1 MDKCTACGDCTQVC
15 PVSLESLYDECLID
29 RKAVYKPYAQAV
41 PGAYTI
47 DKRDQSPCTNACPN
61 AVNAHGYVAMIAQG
75 KYQEALEVITRTLPL
90 PGVLGRICPHPCET
104 ACRRDEVDE
113 PISICALKRFVA
125 DQVDIDDLP
134 IVDITTRNER
144 IAVIGAG
151 PAGLTAA
158 YFLAKDGFKVTIFEA
173 LPVAGGMLRVGIP
186 DYRLPPDV
194 LEKEIKWI
202 TRFGVEIKYNTVLG
216 RDITVDG
223 LMDDGYK
230 AVYLAIGCHANMKLN
245 IPNEDTDGVI
255 PGVKFL
261 RDVSLG
267 DLKILKGN
275 VVIVGGGDVAIDAAR
290 SALRLGADKVS
301 ILYRRTHAEMPA
313 REEEIEDALE
323 EGVDIQF
330 LMAPVEV
337 VERGGKVVGLKCIK
351 MKLGEPDKSG
361 RRRPVPVEGSE
372 FVVDTDVII
381 PAIGQKTDTAFL
393 KDTTDIELDRW
404 NNIKVDPIS
413 FETTKKGVFAG
424 GDAQTGAWI
433 AIGAVAAG
441 REAAV
446 SISRYLNGEDLTKG
460 REPIETP
467 QKNFYPIKKDI
478 QKVKRAKMSRIS
490 MEDRK
495 TDFTEVEQGLS
506 EAAAVAE
513 AQKCLN
519 CMVCCECLE
528 CVKVCKAEA
537 VTIETHSQKNKTV
550 GIDVGS
556 IILAP
561 GADVYDPGLH
571 DTYNYTK
578 HPNVVT
584 SMEFERILS
593 ASGPYGGHLI
603 RPSDHV
609 EPKKI
614 AWLQCVGSRDV
625 HLGAHGFCSGVCCT
639 YAIKEAMLAKEHS
652 SNGLDAAVFYIDMRT
667 FGKDFEQYYN
677 RAREE
682 SGVRFVK
689 SKITNVESNDETGM
703 QVIRYVDEAG
713 RRLEEE
719 FDMVVLSVG
728 LSASLK
734 TAEQAKKWGID
745 LDHYNFA
752 STNSFDPVKTSR
764 PGIYVCGI
772 FQGPKDIPS
781 SVIDSSAA
789 AGVAGSSLADVRWT
803 LTKTREIPEE
813 KDVRGEPPRIGVFV
827 CRCGT
832 NIAGTVD
839 VPEVTE
845 FAKGLP
851 GVVYAEEN
859 MFSCSQDTQDKMTE
873 IIKEHGLNRVVVAAC
888 TPKTH
893 EPLFQE
899 TLINAGINKYLFEMG
914 NIRNQCSWVHKD
926 DPERATKK
934 SKDIVRMAVAK
945 AGLLEPLMES
955 TMGITQSVLVIGGG
969 VAGMAAARNMSEQ
982 GYHTYLIEKAD
993 ALGGQAR
1000 HLHET
1005 WRGEDI
1011 QGYLTQLTDAVQS
1024 DDNIE
1029 VFVNARISHVDGFV
1043 GNFKTTI
1050 HQNGD
1055 TRVLEHGVTIIASG
1069 ASELKPAGYLY
1080 GQDSRVVT
1088 GLELQQR
1095 FIDKDPLLD
1104 QADTAVFIQCV
1115 GSRIPERP
1123 YCSKVCC
1130 TQSIKSAMTLKEINP
1145 QMNVFILYRDM
1156 RPYGLREDLYRE
1168 ARSAGIRFI
1177 RYNSD
1182 KEVDVTNGAEGLKVS
1197 FSDRV
1202 LQRVMDIRPDLLVLA
1217 SAVVPPA
1224 ENPLAQLYKVPVNAD
1239 GFFAEAHV
1247 KLRPVDFAT
1256 DGVFVCGLAHAPKPI
1271 DESITQAQAAVSRA
1285 VTLLSKKAFLTSGI
1299 VAETN
1304 PLNCSSC
1311 GVCVS
1316 VCPYSAPGFIE
1327 KGPFTGKAQ
1336 INPVLCKGCGLCVA
1350 SCRSGAIRLKG
1361 FDNNQIFAQIFAL
1374 DKVG

>member
-1 MDKCTACGDCTQVC
+1 VC
-15 PVSLESLYDECLID
+15 PVSLEDLYEEGLID
-29 RKAVYKPYAQAV
+29 KKATYKPYAQAV
-41 PGAYTI
+41 PGAYSI

-61 AVNAHGYVAMIAQG
+61 AVNAHGYVSMIAQG
-75 KYQEALEVITRTLPL
+75 KYHEALEVITRTLPL
-90 PGVLGRICPHPCET
+90 PGVLGRICPHPCEDV
-104 ACRRDEVDE
+104 CRRDEVDE
-113 PISICALKRFVA
+113 PISICTLKRFVA

-134 IVDITTRNER
+134 LVDITPREEKV
-144 IAVIGAG
+144 AVIGAG

-202 TRFGVEIKYNTVLG
+202 TRHGVEIKYNTALG

-223 LMDDGYK
+223 LLDDGYS
-230 AVYLAIGCHANMKLN
+230 AVYLAVGCHANMQLN
-245 IPNEDTDGVI
+245 IPKEDTDGVI

-261 RDVSLG
+261 RDVCLG
-267 DLKILKGN
+267 DLTALTGN
-275 VVIVGGGDVAIDAAR
+275 VAIVGGGDVAIDAAR
-290 SALRLGADKVS
+290 SALRIGADNVS

-323 EGVDIQF
+323 EGIDIQF

-337 VERGGKVVGLKCIK
+337 VESDGKVVGLKCIE
-351 MKLGEPDKSG
+351 MKLGEPDDSG
-361 RRRPVPVEGSE
+361 RRRPVPVKGSE

-381 PAIGQKTDTAFL
+381 PAIGQKTDTTFL
-393 KDTTDIELDRW
+393 KDTKDIELDRW
-404 NNIKVDPIS
+404 NNFKVDPIS
-413 FETTKKGVFAG
+413 FQTTKKGVFAG
-424 GDAQTGAWI
+424 GDAQTGASI
-433 AIGAVAAG
+433 AIDAVAAG
-441 REAAV
+441 REAAI
-446 SISRYLNGEDLTKG
+446 SIHRYLDGEDLKTG
-460 REPIETP
+460 REPFETP
-467 QKNFYPIKKDI
+467 QKDFYPIKEDI

-490 MEDRK
+490 MEERK
-495 TDFTEVEQGLS
+495 AGFTEVELGLS
-506 EAAAVAE
+506 EDAAVAD
-513 AQKCLN
+513 AKKCLN

-528 CVKVCKAEA
+528 CVKACKAEA
-537 VTIETHSQKNKTV
+537 VTLETHTEKDKTV
-550 GIDVGS
+550 EIDVGS
-556 IILAP
+556 IILAL

-625 HLGAHGFCSGVCCT
+625 HLGAHGYCSGVCCT
-639 YAIKEAMLAKEHS
+639 YAVKEAMLAKEHS

-677 RAREE
+677 RAKEE

-689 SKITNVESNDETGM
+689 SKITNIESNQETGM

-713 RRLEEE
+713 RRLEED

-728 LSASLK
+728 LSASMK

-745 LDHYNFA
+745 LDHYNYA
-752 STNSFDPVKTSR
+752 KTNSFDPVQTSR

-813 KDVRGEPPRIGVFV
+813 VDVRGEPPRIGVFV

-832 NIAGTVD
+832 NIAGVVD
-839 VPEVTE
+839 VPEVAE
-845 FAKGLP
+845 FSKKLP
-851 GVVYAEEN
+851 GVVYVEEN

-926 DPERATKK
+926 DPDRATEK
-934 SKDIVRMAVAK
+934 SKDIVRMAVGK
-945 AGLLEPLMES
+945 ARLLEPLTES
-955 TMGITQSVLVIGGG
+955 TMGVTQSALVIGGG
-969 VAGMAAARNMSEQ
+969 VAGMATARNMSQQ
-982 GYHTYLIEKAD
+982 GYPTYLIEKAD

-1011 QGYLTQLTDAVQS
+1011 QRYLTQLTDAVQS

-1029 VFVNARISHVDGFV
+1029 VFVNARISQVEGFV
-1043 GNFKTTI
+1043 GNFKTTVTT
-1050 HQNGD
+1050 NGEN
-1055 TRVLEHGVTIIASG
+1055 RILEHGVTIIASG
-1069 ASELKPAGYLY
+1069 ASEFKPDGYLY
-1080 GQDSRVVT
+1080 GKDSRVVT

-1095 FIDKDPLLD
+1095 FISKDPSLG

-1115 GSRIPERP
+1115 GSRIPDRP

-1130 TQSIKSAMTLKEINP
+1130 TQSIKSALNLKDINP
-1145 QMNVFILYRDM
+1145 QMDVFVLYRDM
-1156 RPYGLREDLYRE
+1156 RPYGLREDLYRD
-1168 ARSAGIRFI
+1168 ARSAGISFI
-1177 RYNSD
+1177 RYDADND
-1182 KEVDVTNGAEGLKVS
+1182 VNVTNGDEGLKVS
-1197 FSDRV
+1197 FADRV
-1202 LQRVMDIRPDLLVLA
+1202 LGRMMDIRPDLLVLA

-1224 ENPLAQLYKVPVNAD
+1224 ENPLAQLYKVPVNSD

-1271 DESITQAQAAVSRA
+1271 DESITQAQAASARA
-1285 VTLLSKKAFLTSGI
+1285 VTVLALKNIKLGGIISEIRPELCSGCLGCI
-1299 VAETN
+1299 NVCPFGAITFESQKFVAEVN
-1304 PLNCSSC
+1304 P
-1311 GVCVS
+1311 
-1316 VCPYSAPGFIE
+1316 A
-1327 KGPFTGKAQ
+1327 
-1336 INPVLCKGCGLCVA
+1336 LCKGCGACAAVCPSEAPALM
-1350 SCRSGAIRLKG
+1350 G
-1361 FDNNQIFAQIFAL
+1361 FDNNQIYAQIKGAL
-1374 DKVG
+1374 NF

>member
-1 MDKCTACGDCTQVC
+1 
-15 PVSLESLYDECLID
+15 VSLESLYDEGLID
-29 RKAVYKPYAQAV
+29 KKATYKPYAQAV
-41 PGAYTI
+41 PGAYAI

-61 AVNAHGYVAMIAQG
+61 AVNAHGYVSMIAQG
-75 KYQEALEVITRTLPL
+75 KYEEALEVITRTLPL
-90 PGVLGRICPHPCET
+90 PGVLGRICPHPCEDV
-104 ACRRDEVDE
+104 CRRDEVDE
-113 PISICALKRFVA
+113 PISICTLKRFVA
-125 DQVDIDDLP
+125 DQVDIDNLP
-134 IVDITTRNER
+134 LVDITAREEKV
-144 IAVIGAG
+144 AVIGAG

-173 LPVAGGMLRVGIP
+173 LPVGGGMLRVGIP

-202 TRFGVEIKYNTVLG
+202 TRHGVEIKYNTALG
-216 RDITVDG
+216 RDMTVDG
-223 LMDDGYK
+223 LLDDGYS
-230 AVYLAIGCHANMKLN
+230 AVYLAVGCHANMQLN
-245 IPNEDTDGVI
+245 IPKEDTDGVI
-255 PGVKFL
+255 SGVEFL
-261 RDVSLG
+261 RDVCLG
-267 DLKILKGN
+267 DLTALTGN

-290 SALRLGADKVS
+290 SALRIGADNVS

-323 EGVDIQF
+323 EGIDIQF

-337 VERGGKVVGLKCIK
+337 VESDGKVVGLKCIE
-351 MKLGEPDKSG
+351 MKLGEPDDSG
-361 RRRPVPVEGSE
+361 RRRPVPVKGSE
-372 FVVDTDVII
+372 FIVDTDVII
-381 PAIGQKTDTAFL
+381 PAIGQKTDTTFL
-393 KDTTDIELDRW
+393 KDTKDIELDRW

-413 FETTKKGVFAG
+413 FQTTKKGVFAG
-424 GDAQTGAWI
+424 GDAQTGASI
-433 AIGAVAAG
+433 AIAAVAAG
-441 REAAV
+441 KEAAV
-446 SISRYLNGEDLTKG
+446 SIKRYLDGKDLTKG
-460 REPIETP
+460 REPIELP
-467 QKNFYPIKKDI
+467 QKDFYPIKEDI
-478 QKVKRAKMSRIS
+478 QKVKRAKMSRIL
-490 MEDRK
+490 MEERK
-495 TDFTEVEQGLS
+495 AGFTEVELGLS
-506 EAAAVAE
+506 EEAAVAD
-513 AQKCLN
+513 AKKCLN

-528 CVKVCKAEA
+528 CVKACKAEA
-537 VTIETHSQKNKTV
+537 VTLETHGEKDETV
-550 GIDVGS
+550 EIDVGS

-561 GADVYDPGLH
+561 GADMYDPGLH

-584 SMEFERILS
+584 AMEFERILS

-603 RPSDHV
+603 RPSDHK
-609 EPKKI
+609 EPQKI

-625 HLGAHGFCSGVCCT
+625 HLGAHGYCSGVCCT

-677 RAREE
+677 RAKEE

-689 SKITNVESNDETGM
+689 SKITNIDSNQDTGM

-728 LSASLK
+728 LSASIK

-745 LDHYNFA
+745 LDHYNYA
-752 STNSFDPVKTSR
+752 KTNSFDPVQTSR

-832 NIAGTVD
+832 NIAGVVD
-839 VPEVTE
+839 VPEVVD
-845 FAKGLP
+845 FSKNLP
-851 GVVYAEEN
+851 GVVYVEEN
-859 MFSCSQDTQDKMTE
+859 MFSCSQDTQDNMTE

-926 DPERATKK
+926 DPARATEK
-934 SKDIVRMAVAK
+934 SKDMVKMAVAK
-945 AGLLEPLMES
+945 ANLLEPLTES
-955 TMGITQSVLVIGGG
+955 TMPITQSALVIGGG
-969 VAGMAAARNMSEQ
+969 VAGMAAAQNMSQQ

-993 ALGGQAR
+993 VLGGQAR

-1011 QGYLTQLTDAVQS
+1011 QGYLTQLTDVVQS

-1029 VFVNARISHVDGFV
+1029 VFLNARISQVEGFV

-1050 HQNGD
+1050 HQNGEN
-1055 TRVLEHGVTIIASG
+1055 RVLEHGVTLIASG
-1069 ASELKPAGYLY
+1069 ASELKPEEGYLY
-1080 GQDSRVVT
+1080 GKDSRVVT

-1095 FIDKDPLLD
+1095 FIGKDPSLED
-1104 QADTAVFIQCV
+1104 VGTAVFIQCV

-1130 TQSIKSAMTLKEINP
+1130 TQSIKSALKLKDINP
-1145 QMNVFILYRDM
+1145 KKDVFILYRDM
-1156 RPYGLREDLYRE
+1156 RPYGLREDLYRD
-1168 ARSAGIRFI
+1168 ARSAGIGFI
-1177 RYNSD
+1177 RYDAD
-1182 KEVDVTNGAEGLKVS
+1182 KDLNVTNGDDGLKVS

-1202 LQRVMDIRPDLLVLA
+1202 LKRMMDIRPDLLVLA
-1217 SAVVPPA
+1217 SAVVPKS
-1224 ENPLAQLYKVPVNAD
+1224 ENPLAQLYKVPLNAD

-1271 DESITQAQAAVSRA
+1271 DESITQAQAAAARA
-1285 VTLLSKKAFLTSGI
+1285 VTVLAMENIKLGGIISQIQPELCSGCLGCI
-1299 VAETN
+1299 NVCPFGAIDFDARKFVAEVN
-1304 PLNCSSC
+1304 P
-1311 GVCVS
+1311 
-1316 VCPYSAPGFIE
+1316 A
-1327 KGPFTGKAQ
+1327 
-1336 INPVLCKGCGLCVA
+1336 LCKGCGACSAVCPSEAPELM
-1350 SCRSGAIRLKG
+1350 G
-1361 FDNNQIFAQIFAL
+1361 FDNNQLYAQIKSAL
-1374 DKVG
+1374 SF

>member
-1 MDKCTACGDCTQVC
+1 
-15 PVSLESLYDECLID
+15 
-29 RKAVYKPYAQAV
+29 
-41 PGAYTI
+41 
-47 DKRDQSPCTNACPN
+47 
-61 AVNAHGYVAMIAQG
+61 
-75 KYQEALEVITRTLPL
+75 
-90 PGVLGRICPHPCET
+90 
-104 ACRRDEVDE
+104 
-113 PISICALKRFVA
+113 
-125 DQVDIDDLP
+125 
-134 IVDITTRNER
+134 
-144 IAVIGAG
+144 
-151 PAGLTAA
+151 
-158 YFLAKDGFKVTIFEA
+158 
-173 LPVAGGMLRVGIP
+173 
-186 DYRLPPDV
+186 
-194 LEKEIKWI
+194 
-202 TRFGVEIKYNTVLG
+202 
-216 RDITVDG
+216 
-223 LMDDGYK
+223 
-230 AVYLAIGCHANMKLN
+230 
-245 IPNEDTDGVI
+245 
-255 PGVKFL
+255 
-261 RDVSLG
+261 
-267 DLKILKGN
+267 
-275 VVIVGGGDVAIDAAR
+275 
-290 SALRLGADKVS
+290 
-301 ILYRRTHAEMPA
+301 
-313 REEEIEDALE
+313 
-323 EGVDIQF
+323 
-330 LMAPVEV
+330 
-337 VERGGKVVGLKCIK
+337 
-351 MKLGEPDKSG
+351 
-361 RRRPVPVEGSE
+361 
-372 FVVDTDVII
+372 
-381 PAIGQKTDTAFL
+381 
-393 KDTTDIELDRW
+393 
-404 NNIKVDPIS
+404 
-413 FETTKKGVFAG
+413 
-424 GDAQTGAWI
+424 
-433 AIGAVAAG
+433 
-441 REAAV
+441 
-446 SISRYLNGEDLTKG
+446 
-460 REPIETP
+460 
-467 QKNFYPIKKDI
+467 
-478 QKVKRAKMSRIS
+478 
-490 MEDRK
+490 
-495 TDFTEVEQGLS
+495 
-506 EAAAVAE
+506 
-513 AQKCLN
+513 
-519 CMVCCECLE
+519 
-528 CVKVCKAEA
+528 
-537 VTIETHSQKNKTV
+537 
-550 GIDVGS
+550 
-556 IILAP
+556 
-561 GADVYDPGLH
+561 VYDPGLH
-571 DTYNYTK
+571 DTFNYTG

-625 HLGAHGFCSGVCCT
+625 HLGAHGYCSGVCCT
-639 YAIKEAMLAKEHS
+639 YAIKEAMLAKDHS

-682 SGVRFVK
+682 SGVRFIK
-689 SKITNVESNDETGM
+689 SKITKVETNQETDM

-728 LSASLK
+728 LSASLQ

-752 STNSFDPVKTSR
+752 STTSFDPVKTSR

-789 AGVAGSSLADVRWT
+789 AGVAGSRLSDVRWT
-803 LTKTREIPEE
+803 LTKTREIPDEI
-813 KDVRGEPPRIGVFV
+813 DVRGEPPRIGVFV

-839 VPEVTE
+839 VPEVVE
-845 FAKGLP
+845 FSKKLP

-873 IIKEHGLNRVVVAAC
+873 VIKEQRLNRVVVAAC

-926 DPERATKK
+926 DPDRATKK

-945 AGLLEPLMES
+945 AGLLEPLTES

-982 GYHTYLIEKAD
+982 GYHTYVIEKAD

-1005 WRGEDI
+1005 WRGEDV
-1011 QGYLTQLTDAVQS
+1011 QGYLSQLTEAVAS

-1029 VFVNARISHVDGFV
+1029 VYLNAKIAQVDGFV

-1050 HQNGD
+1050 NQNGD
-1055 TRVLEHGVTIIASG
+1055 HRVLEHGVTIIACG
-1069 ASELKPAGYLY
+1069 ASELKPDGYLY
-1080 GQDSRVVT
+1080 GEDSRVMT

-1095 FIDKDPLLD
+1095 FVDKDPSLG
-1104 QADTAVFIQCV
+1104 QAGTAVFIQCV

-1130 TQSIKSAMTLKEINP
+1130 TQSIKSALKLKEINP
-1145 QMNVFILYRDM
+1145 GMKVFVLYRDM
-1156 RPYGLREDLYRE
+1156 RPYGLREDLFRE
-1168 ARSAGIRFI
+1168 ARTAGVSFI
-1177 RYNSD
+1177 RYDSD
-1182 KEVDVTNGAEGLKVS
+1182 KDLNVVNEDQDLKVS

-1202 LQRVMDIRPDLLVLA
+1202 LGRMMEIRPDLLVLA
-1217 SAVVPPA
+1217 SAVVPES

-1299 VAETN
+1299 VAETS

-1316 VCPYSAPGFIE
+1316 ICPYSAPGFIE
-1327 KGPFTGKAQ
+1327 QGPFTGKAE
-1336 INPVLCKGCGLCVA
+1336 INPALCKGCGLCVA
-1350 SCRSGAIRLKG
+1350 SCRSGAIHLKG
-1361 FDNNQIFAQIFAL
+1361 FDNDQIFAQIFAM
-1374 DKVG
+1374 DKVV

>member
-1 MDKCTACGDCTQVC
+1 MC
-15 PVSLESLYDECLID
+15 PVSLESLYDERLKD

-41 PGAYTI
+41 PGAYSI
-47 DKRDQSPCTNACPN
+47 DKRDQSPCTHACPN
-61 AVNAHGYVAMIAQG
+61 SVNAHGYVAMIAQG

-104 ACRRDEVDE
+104 DCRRNEVDE
-113 PISICALKRFVA
+113 PISICSLKRFAA
-125 DQVDIDDLP
+125 DQADIDDLP
-134 IVDITTRNER
+134 LVDIER
-144 IAVIGAG
+144 RDENIAVIGAG

-202 TRFGVEIKYNTVLG
+202 TRFGVEIKFNTALG

-223 LMDDGYK
+223 LLNDGYK

-245 IPNEDTDGVI
+245 IPNEDVDGVI

-267 DLKILKGN
+267 DTTALKGN
-275 VVIVGGGDVAIDAAR
+275 VIIVGGGDVAIDAAR
-290 SALRLGADKVS
+290 SALRLGADTVS
-301 ILYRRTHAEMPA
+301 ILYRRTRAEMPA

-323 EGVDIQF
+323 EGVEIQF
-330 LMAPVEV
+330 LMAPMAV
-337 VERGGKVVGLKCIK
+337 VERDGKAVGLKCIK

-361 RRRPVPVEGSE
+361 RRRPVPIEGSE

-393 KDTTDIELDRW
+393 KDTTDIEFDRW

-413 FETTKKGVFAG
+413 FQTTKEGVFAG

-441 REAAV
+441 KEAAI
-446 SISRYLNGEDLTKG
+446 SIKRYLDGEDLKIG
-460 REPIETP
+460 RAPIEVP
-467 QKNFYPIKKDI
+467 QKNFFPIKKDI
-478 QKVKRAKMSRIS
+478 QKVERAKMGRIS
-490 MEDRK
+490 LKERQ
-495 TDFTEVEQGLS
+495 TGFTEVELGLS
-506 EAAAVAE
+506 EAAAKTE

-528 CVKVCKAEA
+528 CVKACKAEA
-537 VTIETHSQKNKTV
+537 VTLKTHAEKNDTV
-550 GIDVGS
+550 EIDVGS
-556 IILAP
+556 IILSP

-571 DTYNYTK
+571 DTYNYTR

-593 ASGPYGGHLI
+593 ASGPYGGHMV
-603 RPSDHV
+603 RPSDHK
-609 EPKKI
+609 EPGKI
-614 AWLQCVGSRDV
+614 AWLQCIGSRDV
-625 HLGAHGFCSGVCCT
+625 HLGAKGYCSGVCCT
-639 YAIKEAMLAKEHS
+639 YAVKEAMLAKEHS

-667 FGKDFEQYYN
+667 FGKDFERYYN
-677 RAREE
+677 RAKEE

-689 SKITNVESNDETGM
+689 SRVTHVEANADTGM
-703 QVIRYVDEAG
+703 QVIRYVDESG
-713 RRLEEE
+713 RRVEEE

-728 LSASLK
+728 LSASAE
-734 TAEQAKKWGID
+734 TARQAEKWGIE
-745 LDHYNFA
+745 LNQYNFA
-752 STNSFDPVKTSR
+752 KTGSFSPVETSR

-772 FQGPKDIPS
+772 FQGPKDIPT

-789 AGVAGSSLADVRWT
+789 AGVAGSRLSDVRWT
-803 LTKTREIPEE
+803 LTKTREIPKEV
-813 KDVRGEPPRIGVFV
+813 DVRGEAPRIGVFV

-839 VPEVTE
+839 VPEVVE

-851 GVVYAEEN
+851 GVVHVEEN

-873 IIKEHGLNRVVVAAC
+873 VIKEHRLNRVVVAAC

-899 TLINAGINKYLFEMG
+899 TLINAGVNKYLFEMG
-914 NIRNQCSWVHKD
+914 NIRNQCSWVHRSE
-926 DPERATKK
+926 PEKATEK
-934 SKDIVRMAVAK
+934 SKDIVRMAVGK
-945 AGLLEPLMES
+945 ARLLEPLTES
-955 TMGITQSVLVIGGG
+955 TMGVTQSALVIGGG
-969 VAGMAAARNMSEQ
+969 VAGMAAARNMSAQ
-982 GYHTYLIEKAD
+982 GYRTTLVEKTD
-993 ALGGQAR
+993 VLGGRAR
-1000 HLHET
+1000 QLHET

-1011 QGYLTQLTDAVQS
+1011 QRYLTELTDAVQS

-1029 VFVNARISHVDGFV
+1029 VFLKAKITQVDGFV
-1043 GNFKTTI
+1043 GNFKTTV
-1050 HQNGD
+1050 HQEGEN
-1055 TRVLEHGVTIIASG
+1055 TVIEHGVTIIASG
-1069 ASELKPAGYLY
+1069 ASEYRPDGYLY
-1080 GQDSRVVT
+1080 GKDSRVVT

-1095 FIDKDPLLD
+1095 FIEKDPSLK
-1104 QADTAVFIQCV
+1104 QVNTAVFIQCV

-1130 TQSIKSAMTLKEINP
+1130 TQSLKSAMTLKEINP
-1145 QMNVFILYRDM
+1145 EMDVFILYRDM
-1156 RPYGLREDLYRE
+1156 RPYGLREDLYRD
-1168 ARSAGIRFI
+1168 ARSKGIGFI
-1177 RYNSD
+1177 RYDSGKD
-1182 KEVDVTNGAEGLKVS
+1182 LEVTNEGAGLRVS

-1202 LQRVMDIRPDLLVLA
+1202 LGRMMDIRPDLLVLA
-1217 SAVVPPA
+1217 SAVLAEA

-1256 DGVFVCGLAHAPKPI
+1256 DGIFVCGLAHAPKPI
-1271 DESITQAQAAVSRA
+1271 DESITQAQAASSRA
-1285 VTLLSKKAFLTSGI
+1285 VTLLSKKTFLSSGI

-1304 PLNCSSC
+1304 PFHCSSC

-1327 KGPFTGKAQ
+1327 KGPFTGKAE

-1350 SCRSGAIRLKG
+1350 SCRSGAIHLKG
-1361 FDNNQIFAQIFAL
+1361 FDNNQIFEQIFML
-1374 DKVG
+1374 DKTG

>member
-1 MDKCTACGDCTQVC
+1 
-15 PVSLESLYDECLID
+15 
-29 RKAVYKPYAQAV
+29 
-41 PGAYTI
+41 
-47 DKRDQSPCTNACPN
+47 
-61 AVNAHGYVAMIAQG
+61 
-75 KYQEALEVITRTLPL
+75 
-90 PGVLGRICPHPCET
+90 
-104 ACRRDEVDE
+104 
-113 PISICALKRFVA
+113 
-125 DQVDIDDLP
+125 
-134 IVDITTRNER
+134 
-144 IAVIGAG
+144 
-151 PAGLTAA
+151 
-158 YFLAKDGFKVTIFEA
+158 
-173 LPVAGGMLRVGIP
+173 
-186 DYRLPPDV
+186 
-194 LEKEIKWI
+194 
-202 TRFGVEIKYNTVLG
+202 
-216 RDITVDG
+216 
-223 LMDDGYK
+223 
-230 AVYLAIGCHANMKLN
+230 
-245 IPNEDTDGVI
+245 
-255 PGVKFL
+255 
-261 RDVSLG
+261 
-267 DLKILKGN
+267 
-275 VVIVGGGDVAIDAAR
+275 
-290 SALRLGADKVS
+290 
-301 ILYRRTHAEMPA
+301 
-313 REEEIEDALE
+313 
-323 EGVDIQF
+323 
-330 LMAPVEV
+330 
-337 VERGGKVVGLKCIK
+337 
-351 MKLGEPDKSG
+351 
-361 RRRPVPVEGSE
+361 
-372 FVVDTDVII
+372 
-381 PAIGQKTDTAFL
+381 
-393 KDTTDIELDRW
+393 
-404 NNIKVDPIS
+404 
-413 FETTKKGVFAG
+413 
-424 GDAQTGAWI
+424 
-433 AIGAVAAG
+433 
-441 REAAV
+441 
-446 SISRYLNGEDLTKG
+446 
-460 REPIETP
+460 
-467 QKNFYPIKKDI
+467 
-478 QKVKRAKMSRIS
+478 
-490 MEDRK
+490 
-495 TDFTEVEQGLS
+495 
-506 EAAAVAE
+506 
-513 AQKCLN
+513 
-519 CMVCCECLE
+519 
-528 CVKVCKAEA
+528 
-537 VTIETHSQKNKTV
+537 
-550 GIDVGS
+550 
-556 IILAP
+556 
-561 GADVYDPGLH
+561 
-571 DTYNYTK
+571 
-578 HPNVVT
+578 
-584 SMEFERILS
+584 MEFERILS
-593 ASGPYGGHLI
+593 ASGPYGGHMV
-603 RPSDHV
+603 RPSDHK
-609 EPKKI
+609 EPQKI

-625 HLGAHGFCSGVCCT
+625 HLGAHGYCSGVCCT

-689 SKITNVESNDETGM
+689 SKITHVESNEETGM

-734 TAEQAKKWGID
+734 TAEQAKKWGIE

-764 PGIYVCGI
+764 PGIYVCGT

-839 VPEVTE
+839 VPDVTE

-873 IIKEHGLNRVVVAAC
+873 IIKEHRLNRVVVAAC

-926 DPERATKK
+926 DPDRATKK

-945 AGLLEPLMES
+945 AGLLEPLAES

-982 GYHTYLIEKAD
+982 GYPTYLIEKTD

-1000 HLHET
+1000 YLHET

-1011 QGYLTQLTDAVQS
+1011 QGYLAQLTDAVQS

-1050 HQNGD
+1050 SQNGD
-1055 TRVLEHGVTIIASG
+1055 NRVLEHGVTIIASG
-1069 ASELKPAGYLY
+1069 ASEFKPAGYLY
-1080 GQDSRVVT
+1080 GQDLRVVT

-1095 FIDKDPLLD
+1095 FIDKDPSLG
-1104 QADTAVFIQCV
+1104 QAGTAVFIQCV

-1145 QMNVFILYRDM
+1145 QMNVFVLYRDM

-1168 ARSAGIRFI
+1168 ARTAGISFI
-1177 RYNSD
+1177 RYNAD
-1182 KEVDVTNGAEGLKVS
+1182 KDVNVVNGDEGLKVS

-1202 LQRVMDIRPDLLVLA
+1202 LQRLMEIRTDLLVLA

-1304 PLNCSSC
+1304 PLSCSSC

-1327 KGPFTGKAQ
+1327 QGPFTGKAQ

-1361 FDNNQIFAQIFAL
+1361 FDNDQIFAQIFAL
-1374 DKVG
+1374 DKTG